1 MTCATNAFVT
11 IVNTAHLSIL
21 HLIITMTNTF
31 TSPFNTP
38 TPPGVDV
45 VSSVKQRCID
55 AEIEQRRRAKIVREE
70 ILDTLIADIDN
81 PDYIWNISDRD

>member
-1 MTCATNAFVT
+1 MT
-11 IVNTAHLSIL
+11 S
-21 HLIITMTNTF
+21 TF
-31 TSPFNTP
+31 TSSFNTP

-55 AEIEQRRRAKIVREE
+55 AEIEQRRRARIVREE

-81 PDYIWNISDRD
+81 ANEDYHRWNISDRD

>member
-1 MTCATNAFVT
+1 M
-11 IVNTAHLSIL
+11 I
-21 HLIITMTNTF
+21 NTF

-70 ILDTLIADIDN
+70 ILETLIADIDN
-81 PDYIWNISDRD
+81 ADAEYHRWNISDRD

>member
-1 MTCATNAFVT
+1 MT
-11 IVNTAHLSIL
+11 S
-21 HLIITMTNTF
+21 TF

-38 TPPGVDV
+38 TPPDVDV

-70 ILDTLIADIDN
+70 ILDTLISGIDN
-81 PDYIWNISDRD
+81 ADAEYHRWNISDRD

>member
-1 MTCATNAFVT
+1 
-11 IVNTAHLSIL
+11 
-21 HLIITMTNTF
+21 MTNTF

-81 PDYIWNISDRD
+81 ADGDDSHRHAEYHRWNISDRD